1 MSGVLPERSVPP
13 REGAAGQVI
22 ENDLRNGHTDMSRPL
37 PLSNGSRRSFL
48 RGAACG
54 FGSLALNVML
64 REQAEAASPP
74 SDNKK
79 GGSPLAAKSPHFA
92 ARAKRII
99 FLFMSGGPSQMDL
112 FDYKPRLARGSG
124 ETLPYE
130 LPKTEATVGLEN
142 TRLLGPVSG
151 FRHAG
156 ECGLYMSDLLPH
168 TARHADDLCVLRAL
182 RADSPNHP
190 VAIRQLHTGN
200 LFDVV
205 PSMGSWFS
213 YGLGTEN
220 QQLPSYITILPA
232 EGERNFSSAFLPAIH
247 QGTAI
252 QHVGASPDRAP
263 IRNLTDGSLPAALQ
277 RRRIDLIQEM
287 NRRQL
292 RRLEADQQMEG
303 VIESFELAFR
313 MQAETPRLVDFSSES
328 KATLA
333 LYGIG
338 ERPTDTFGRQ
348 CLLARRFAEAGVR
361 FVQVSLGGWDH
372 HGKIADGIKKECAVS
387 DKPVA
392 GLLTDL
398 KARGLLDD
406 TLVLWGGEFGRT
418 PHTQILDGNRKAPG
432 REHNQHGFAMWMAGG
447 GVKGGM
453 THGATDDFSYRA
465 VEGEVHIN
473 DLHATLLHLMGLDH
487 ERLTFEHHGRPFRL
501 TDVAGRVVQ
510 EIIA

>member
-1 MSGVLPERSVPP
+1 MQNFTRSSS
-13 REGAAGQVI
+13 A
-22 ENDLRNGHTDMSRPL
+22 
-37 PLSNGSRRSFL
+37 SRRDFL
-48 RGAACG
+48 RTTSGG
-54 FGSLALNVML
+54 FGSLALNAML
-64 REQAEAASPP
+64 QQQAAAETSAND
-74 SDNKK
+74 SK
-79 GGSPLAAKSPHFA
+79 SPLAVKQPHFP

-112 FDYKPRLARGSG
+112 FDNKPELVKGSG
-124 ETLPYE
+124 KPIPYKLPE
-130 LPKTEATVGLEN
+130 TEATVGLED

-151 FRHAG
+151 FKHQG
-156 ECGLYMSDLLPH
+156 DCGLYMSDMLPH
-168 TARHADDLCVLRAL
+168 TARHVDDLCVLRAVQ
-182 RADSPNHP
+182 ADSPNHP

-200 LFDVV
+200 LFDTV
-205 PSMGSWFS
+205 PSMGSWLS

-252 QHVGASPDRAP
+252 QHVGASPDKAP
-263 IRNLTDGSLPAALQ
+263 IRHLTDTATSQDVQ
-277 RRRIDLIQEM
+277 RRRIDLIQQM

-292 RRLEADQQMEG
+292 ERLKIDQQMEG

-313 MQAETPRLVDFSSES
+313 MQTETPRLVDLADES
-328 KATLA
+328 QETLD

-338 ERPTDTFGRQ
+338 EKPTDDFGRQ

-372 HGKIADGIKKECAVS
+372 HNKIATGLPDRCAVS
-387 DKPVA
+387 DKPIA

-398 KARGLLDD
+398 KSRGLLED

-418 PHTQILDGNRKAPG
+418 PHAQNGDG
-432 REHNQHGFAMWMAGG
+432 REHNHHGFTMWMAGG
-447 GVKGGM
+447 GVKGGI
-453 THGATDDFSYRA
+453 THGVTDDFGYYG
-465 VEGEVHIN
+465 VEDKVHIN
-473 DLHATLLHLMGLDH
+473 DLHATMLHLMGLDH

-501 TDVAGRVVQ
+501 TDVAGKVVQ

>member
-1 MSGVLPERSVPP
+1 MKKPSHLKPSL
-13 REGAAGQVI
+13 I
-22 ENDLRNGHTDMSRPL
+22 T
-37 PLSNGSRRSFL
+37 SRRDFL
-48 RGAACG
+48 RTTAGG
-54 FGSLALNVML
+54 FGSLALSAML
-64 REQAEAASPP
+64 QQRAIAAL
-74 SDNKK
+74 
-79 GGSPLAAKSPHFA
+79 GGGGDQSSPLTARPPHFP

-112 FDYKPRLARGSG
+112 FDHKPLLAKGTG
-124 ETLPYE
+124 DPLPYE

-156 ECGLYMSDLLPH
+156 RCGLYMSDLLPH
-168 TARHADDLCVLRAL
+168 TARHADDLCVLRAVHG
-182 RADSPNHP
+182 DSPNHP

-205 PSMGSWFS
+205 PSMGSWLS

-247 QGTAI
+247 QGTQI
-252 QHVGASPDRAP
+252 QHVGSSPDKAP
-263 IRNLTDGSLPAALQ
+263 IRHLTDFGLPRKMQ
-277 RRRIDLIQEM
+277 RRRIDLIQAM

-292 RRLEADQQMEG
+292 ARLENDQQMEG
-303 VIESFELAFR
+303 VIESLELAFL
-313 MQAETPRLVDFSSES
+313 MQTQTPRLVDLTSES
-328 KATLA
+328 KATLK

-338 ERPTDTFGRQ
+338 EGQTDQFGRQ

-372 HGKIADGIKKECAVS
+372 HGKIADGLKKECAIS
-387 DKPVA
+387 DKPIA
-392 GLLTDL
+392 GLLSDL
-398 KARGLLDD
+398 KARGLLED

-418 PHTQILDGNRKAPG
+418 PHTQQNNGANEAPG
-432 REHNQHGFAMWMAGG
+432 REHNQHGFTMWMAGG
-447 GVKGGM
+447 GVKGGI
-453 THGATDDFSYRA
+453 THGVTDDFGYHA
-465 VEGEVHIN
+465 VDGKVHIN
-473 DLHATLLHLMGLDH
+473 DLHATMLHLMGLDH

-501 TDVAGRVVQ
+501 TDVAGQVIN
-510 EIIA
+510 EILA